1 MIKVLL
7 ADDHPMVREGLRA
20 AINST
25 EGQQV
30 IGTAGNAAEA
40 LQLLNSLKPD
50 VLLTDIS
57 MPGLSGIELT
67 REALKQNPGLK
78 VIIMSMHEN
87 DAYINNA
94 VQAGAHG
101 YLLKDSEKNELAEA
115 IQMVME
121 GGKYFS
127 KSVSQ
132 IMVNGLFRK
141 ENDSS
146 VPEKGGLSNREIEVL
161 RWITQGLSNKEIAAK
176 LFLSVRTVDAH
187 RYNIMHKLD
196 VKNTAEMIRSAVKLK
211 LVEF

>member
-7 ADDHPMVREGLRA
+7 ADDHPMVREGLRL

-25 EGQQV
+25 SGQQV

-40 LQLLNSLKPD
+40 LQLIASLKPD
-50 VLLTDIS
+50 LLLTDIS
-57 MPGLSGIELT
+57 MPGVSGIELT

-94 VQAGAHG
+94 VQAGAQG
-101 YLLKDSEKNELAEA
+101 YLLKDSDKNELSEA
-115 IQMVME
+115 IQMVMD

-132 IMVNGLFRK
+132 ILVNGMYNK
-141 ENDSS
+141 QEDAS
-146 VPEKGGLSNREIEVL
+146 VSDNSGLSNREIEVL
-161 RWITQGLSNKEIAAK
+161 RLIAQGLSNKEIAAK
-176 LFLSVRTVDAH
+176 LFLSVRTIDAH
-187 RYNIMHKLD
+187 RYNIMQKLD

-211 LVEF
+211 IVEF

>member
-7 ADDHPMVREGLRA
+7 ADDHPMVREGLRL

-25 EGQQV
+25 SGQQV

-40 LQLLNSLKPD
+40 LQLIASLKPD
-50 VLLTDIS
+50 LLLTDIS
-57 MPGLSGIELT
+57 MPGVSGIELT

-94 VQAGAHG
+94 VQAGAQG
-101 YLLKDSEKNELAEA
+101 YLLKDSDKNELSEA
-115 IQMVME
+115 IQMVMD

-132 IMVNGLFRK
+132 ILVNGMYNK
-141 ENDSS
+141 QEDASASDNS
-146 VPEKGGLSNREIEVL
+146 GLSNREIEVL
-161 RWITQGLSNKEIAAK
+161 RLIAQGLSNKEIAAK
-176 LFLSVRTVDAH
+176 LFLSVRTIDAH
-187 RYNIMHKLD
+187 RYNIMQKLD

-211 LVEF
+211 IVEF